1 MELDDMFLMGKRP
14 ITLRVVLGL
23 MEDADNS
30 LETYRWATPALL
42 HSIHTKDTTISDYV
56 KEVFEQKGLT
66 PYKPYKEEEQTEK
79 LSAEEQLKKMKMT
92 EKLSAEEQLK
102 KMKMD
107 EFMMRSKAKIALEE
121 LMALKDAKGLPL
133 FCQKNHW
140 WAVFRIFV
148 DLQVCGIRENRYQ
161 LFIELIEKL
170 QLDHV
175 NAELDMTTLS
185 NITQD
190 IYPKD
195 ASTRWLTAFERM
207 NQLAEKLKKSL
218 RLKGF

>member
-1 MELDDMFLMGKRP
+1 MELDDMFYMGKRP

-42 HSIHTKDTTISDYV
+42 HSIHTKDMALSDYV
-56 KEVFEQKGLT
+56 QEVFAQKGLT
-66 PYKPYKEEEQTEK
+66 PYRPYREEKKQDEP
-79 LSAEEQLKKMKMT
+79 SAEEQLREMKT
-92 EKLSAEEQLK
+92 ADLV
-102 KMKMD
+102 
-107 EFMMRSKAKIALEE
+107 MRSKAKIALDE

-148 DLQVCGIRENRYQ
+148 DLQVCGIRENRYKE
-161 LFIELIEKL
+161 FVELIQSL
-170 QLDHV
+170 QLDQV
-175 NAELDMTTLS
+175 NADLDMTTLS

-190 IYPKD
+190 IFRFPFTKWELRIPKD
-195 ASTRWLTAFERM
+195 ASTRWMTAYTRIY
-207 NQLAEKLKKSL
+207 QLAETLKISL

>member
-79 LSAEEQLKKMKMT
+79 LSAEEQLKKMKM
-92 EKLSAEEQLK
+92 
-102 KMKMD
+102 D

-121 LMALKDAKGLPL
+121 LMALKDAKGSPL

-148 DLQVCGIRENRYQ
+148 DLQVCGIKENRYQ

-190 IYPKD
+190 IYRFPFVKWELKIPKD
-195 ASTRWLTAFERM
+195 AGPRWLTAFQRM
-207 NQLAEKLKKSL
+207 NQLAEKLKLSL
-218 RLKGF
+218 KLKGF

>member
-1 MELDDMFLMGKRP
+1 MELDDMFYLGKRP
-14 ITLRVVLGL
+14 MTLRLVLGL

-42 HSIHTKDTTISDYV
+42 HSIHTKDTAISDYV
-56 KEVFEQKGLT
+56 KEVLAQKGLT
-66 PYKPYKEEEQTEK
+66 PYKPYQEEEKTEK
-79 LSAEEQLKKMKMT
+79 LSAEEQLKKV
-92 EKLSAEEQLK
+92 
-102 KMKMD
+102 KMD

-121 LMALKDAKGLPL
+121 LMALKDGKGLPL

-148 DLQVCGIRENRYQ
+148 GLQVCGIRENRYKE
-161 LFIELIEKL
+161 FMELIEKL
-170 QLDHV
+170 QLNKV
-175 NAELDMTTLS
+175 NAELDMATLS

-190 IYPKD
+190 IFRFPFTMWELKVPKD

-207 NQLAEKLKKSL
+207 NQLAETLKKSL

>member
-79 LSAEEQLKKMKMT
+79 LSAEEQLKKMKM
-92 EKLSAEEQLK
+92 
-102 KMKMD
+102 D

-148 DLQVCGIRENRYQ
+148 DLQVCGIREIRSQ
-161 LFIELIEKL
+161 DLLELIEQL
-170 QLDHV
+170 QLNKV

-190 IYPKD
+190 IYRFPFVNWELKIPKD
-195 ASTRWLTAFERM
+195 AGPRWLTAFQRM
-207 NQLAEKLKKSL
+207 NLLAEKPKLSLK
-218 RLKGF
+218 LKGF